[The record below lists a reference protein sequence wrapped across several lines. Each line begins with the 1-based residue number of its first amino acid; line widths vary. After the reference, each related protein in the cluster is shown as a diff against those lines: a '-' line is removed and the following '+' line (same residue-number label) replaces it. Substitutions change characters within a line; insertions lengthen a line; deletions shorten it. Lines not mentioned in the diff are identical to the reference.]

1 MNSFFLTDN
10 FSGDIMVD
18 YPFLGA
24 QYHKDKTVF
33 RVQSEHA
40 AGMELCLFSPD
51 EKEEIRIKM
60 NKDKNMDTAR
70 MENMIPRAVCFL
82 TRPNWQLTL
91 TVLKS
96 ARPWTSGLLRCLISK
111 IRTTALRLCLN
122 RWWWT

>member
-1 MNSFFLTDN
+1 MA
-10 FSGDIMVD
+10 D

-60 NKDKNMDTAR
+60 NKGDDNVWTAR
-70 MENMIPRAVCFL
+70 R
-82 TRPNWQLTL
+82 
-91 TVLKS
+91 
-96 ARPWTSGLLRCLISK
+96 
-111 IRTTALRLCLN
+111 
-122 RWWWT
+122 

>member
-24 QYHKDKTVF
+24 QYQKDKTVF

-51 EKEEIRIKM
+51 EKEEIRIKIRAPPPRY
-60 NKDKNMDTAR
+60 DTKQEAAR
-70 MENMIPRAVCFL
+70 SRPETCRQQRTMRQPLPR
-82 TRPNWQLTL
+82 
-91 TVLKS
+91 
-96 ARPWTSGLLRCLISK
+96 
-111 IRTTALRLCLN
+111 
-122 RWWWT
+122 